1 MKNIF
6 KLAMV
11 FILIFGGAIVVP
23 FKLKSSAQPGWR
35 DCKNI
40 SGYTCKN
47 KTTDGCEAERLE
59 RCVIYCR
66 EGSPIDCEEIMS
78 GFQIIY

>member
-1 MKNIF
+1 MKNIIGT
-6 KLAMV
+6 LI
-11 FILIFGGAIVVP
+11 ILLIVAELSLSP
-23 FKLKSSAQPGWR
+23 IKLKSSAQPGWR

-40 SGYTCKN
+40 SGYNCKN

-66 EGSPIDCEEIMS
+66 QGDPIDCEEIM
-78 GFQIIY
+78 